1 MGETK
6 TPDTKIIF
14 GSREDIEKRTLKIK
28 EIYGPSKNAFLIGD
42 EYEKC
47 RNVIQLMT
55 LEGMSTDFIYDLM
68 AEEPGDEYAM
78 TADFLHSAAM
88 IMGEEY
94 VREHLL
100 GRTIQAEEACRQIRE
115 DYYEKQ
121 MEPLRKMYEDLDAKI
136 QAALS
141 GEEQARQQ
149 LAILKLQNDHADELY
164 KERLENAKS
173 DFNYRLQLAQA
184 KAEQKETTLKR
195 DIAELQSGCDREE
208 KRCRELQ
215 AENLE
220 LVEKLEQLIMQISAV
235 RTENSEMK
243 AAASGLKKN
252 SSEEAGHDGKKD
264 PEPLARKKEWEVDA
278 SARVK
283 ETDTT
288 AQRKEPDNPDGA
300 RNNAG
305 EGKRFPFF
313 WRKKEENGQASGKAD
328 EEELKK
334 KQEERR
340 NYCISVL
347 GSSDYTEEQ
356 VELILACMMNE
367 KISRSVL
374 EYICNPKLPIHNMK
388 AMIRFLGG
396 GNDDKES

>member
-149 LAILKLQNDHADELY
+149 LAILKLQN
-164 KERLENAKS
+164 
-173 DFNYRLQLAQA
+173 
-184 KAEQKETTLKR
+184 
-195 DIAELQSGCDREE
+195 GCDREE

-264 PEPLARKKEWEVDA
+264 PEPLARKKEWEADVA
-278 SARVK
+278 AREK
-283 ETDTT
+283 ETDTA

>member
-121 MEPLRKMYEDLDAKI
+121 MEPLRKMYEDL
-136 QAALS
+136 
-141 GEEQARQQ
+141 GR
-149 LAILKLQNDHADELY
+149 Y
-164 KERLENAKS
+164 
-173 DFNYRLQLAQA
+173 
-184 KAEQKETTLKR
+184 
-195 DIAELQSGCDREE
+195 
-208 KRCRELQ
+208 
-215 AENLE
+215 
-220 LVEKLEQLIMQISAV
+220 
-235 RTENSEMK
+235 
-243 AAASGLKKN
+243 
-252 SSEEAGHDGKKD
+252 
-264 PEPLARKKEWEVDA
+264 
-278 SARVK
+278 
-283 ETDTT
+283 
-288 AQRKEPDNPDGA
+288 
-300 RNNAG
+300 
-305 EGKRFPFF
+305 
-313 WRKKEENGQASGKAD
+313 
-328 EEELKK
+328 
-334 KQEERR
+334 
-340 NYCISVL
+340 
-347 GSSDYTEEQ
+347 
-356 VELILACMMNE
+356 
-367 KISRSVL
+367 
-374 EYICNPKLPIHNMK
+374 
-388 AMIRFLGG
+388 
-396 GNDDKES
+396 

>member
-6 TPDTKIIF
+6 ATDTKIIF
-14 GSREDIEKRTLKIK
+14 GSEEDIAKRTLKIK
-28 EIYGPSKNAFLIGD
+28 EIYSPSKNAFLIGD
-42 EYEKC
+42 QYEKC

-55 LEGMSTDFIYDLM
+55 LEGMSTDLIHDLM
-68 AEEPGDEYAM
+68 VQDPGDEYAM

-94 VREHLL
+94 VREHLF

-121 MEPLRKMYEDLDAKI
+121 MEPLRKMYEDLDGKI

-149 LAILKLQNDHADELY
+149 LEILKLQNKHAGEMY
-164 KERLENAKS
+164 TERMESAKK
-173 DFNYRLQLAQA
+173 DFDYQLQLAQV
-184 KAEQKETTLKR
+184 KAEQKEASLMR
-195 DIAELQSGCDREE
+195 DMKDLQTGYDREE
-208 KRCRELQ
+208 KRRKELE

-220 LVEKLEQLIMQISAV
+220 LVGKLEQLVMQISRERAQDFEK
-235 RTENSEMK
+235 REP
-243 AAASGLKKN
+243 AAALAAPAPEETG
-252 SSEEAGHDGKKD
+252 EAGNKTD
-264 PEPLARKKEWEVDA
+264 E
-278 SARVK
+278 SAEALTESKAVSVEEK
-283 ETDTT
+283 H
-288 AQRKEPDNPDGA
+288 
-300 RNNAG
+300 
-305 EGKRFPFF
+305 FPFF
-313 WRKKEENGQASGKAD
+313 WRRKEKNDQAAAEGA
-328 EEELKK
+328 EEELKR

-347 GSSDYTEEQ
+347 GSSEYSEEQ
-356 VELILACMMNE
+356 VELILACMMND
-367 KISRSVL
+367 KISRTVL

-396 GNDDKES
+396 GSDEQKR

>member
-1 MGETK
+1 MSESK
-6 TPDTKIIF
+6 KPDTKIIF
-14 GSREDIEKRTLKIK
+14 GSKEDIEKRTQKIK
-28 EIYGPSKNAFLIGD
+28 EIYGPTKNAFLIGD
-42 EYEKC
+42 KYEKC
-47 RNVIQLMT
+47 RNVIKLMT
-55 LEGMSTDFIYDLM
+55 LEGMSTDFIYELM
-68 AEEPGDEYAM
+68 AEDPEDEYAM

-121 MEPLRKMYEDLDAKI
+121 MEPLRKMYDDLDAKI

-149 LAILKLQNDHADELY
+149 LAILKLQNEHADELY

-195 DIAELQSGCDREE
+195 DIAELQSGYDREE
-208 KRCRELQ
+208 KQRRELQ

-220 LVEKLEQLIMQISAV
+220 LVGKLEQLIMQISSV
-235 RTENSEMK
+235 RAENSEMK
-243 AAASGLKKN
+243 TAASGTKKN
-252 SSEEAGHDGKKD
+252 APDGEAADSKKD
-264 PEPLARKKEWEVDA
+264 PEPALRKKELDPA
-278 SARVK
+278 DQK
-283 ETDTT
+283 T
-288 AQRKEPDNPDGA
+288 EPDIPDAA
-300 RNNAG
+300 RIGSG

-313 WRKKEENGQASGKAD
+313 WRKKEEDGQASMKA
-328 EEELKK
+328 EEEALKK

-340 NYCISVL
+340 NYCIYVL

-367 KISRSVL
+367 KISRSIL

-396 GNDDKES
+396 GNDGKES

>member
-149 LAILKLQNDHADELY
+149 LAIFAESLSRRDPRHEGHVTVVQRGIELGPVVGHV
-164 KERLENAKS
+164 LPPS
-173 DFNYRLQLAQA
+173 G
-184 KAEQKETTLKR
+184 
-195 DIAELQSGCDREE
+195 IALFFRGFE
-208 KRCRELQ
+208 KR
-215 AENLE
+215 N
-220 LVEKLEQLIMQISAV
+220 AV
-235 RTENSEMK
+235 RD
-243 AAASGLKKN
+243 GR
-252 SSEEAGHDGKKD
+252 GHERRLGQ
-264 PEPLARKKEWEVDA
+264 PPVEGP
-278 SARVK
+278 S
-283 ETDTT
+283 
-288 AQRKEPDNPDGA
+288 PDVEQVGA
-300 RNNAG
+300 RLPA
-305 EGKRFPFF
+305 FV
-313 WRKKEENGQASGKAD
+313 
-328 EEELKK
+328 
-334 KQEERR
+334 
-340 NYCISVL
+340 VL
-347 GSSDYTEEQ
+347 PPRTAFRATPAP
-356 VELILACMMNE
+356 LFRILDM
-367 KISRSVL
+367 
-374 EYICNPKLPIHNMK
+374 
-388 AMIRFLGG
+388 GG
-396 GNDDKES
+396 IDRMDAYDGIL